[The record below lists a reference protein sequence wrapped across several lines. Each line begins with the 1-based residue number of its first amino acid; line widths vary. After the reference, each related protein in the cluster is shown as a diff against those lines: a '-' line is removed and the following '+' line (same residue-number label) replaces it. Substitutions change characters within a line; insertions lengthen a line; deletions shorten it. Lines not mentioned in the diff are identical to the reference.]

1 MSDVHTTPEPDDA
14 EFNDFVQLLKPR
26 VMSLVVFTALVG
38 LLVAPKGLTFI
49 EGFASVLFIA
59 LVAGASGVTGEIDE
73 TDWASFGAQLRASL
87 AGRLFVAVRASPKH
101 IVPCP

>member
-49 EGFASVLFIA
+49 EGFCVGFIHSPWRWG
-59 LVAGASGVTGEIDE
+59 LWGAEYVV
-73 TDWASFGAQLRASL
+73 
-87 AGRLFVAVRASPKH
+87 GRGY
-101 IVPCP
+101 